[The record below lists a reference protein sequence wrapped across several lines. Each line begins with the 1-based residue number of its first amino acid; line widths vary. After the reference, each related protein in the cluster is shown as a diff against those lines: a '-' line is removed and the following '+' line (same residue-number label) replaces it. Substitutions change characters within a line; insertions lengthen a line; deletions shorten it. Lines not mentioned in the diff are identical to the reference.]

1 MFCLLPQYN
10 TMQYKSLFLH
20 PGHTNLA
27 YEEQYNIERRY
38 FTIRQIKERGWGEE
52 VKLKHNDINI
62 LNRVFYVFTQD

>member
-27 YEEQYNIERRY
+27 YEEHN
-38 FTIRQIKERGWGEE
+38 TI
-52 VKLKHNDINI
+52 LKGGTLLLD
-62 LNRVFYVFTQD
+62 R